1 MSPAANPFPVYS
13 EEDWRKA
20 AAAALK
26 GGSLEKLIS
35 KTSDGVAFG
44 PIHSAASGP
53 RALKRGQGGWKVLAR
68 LDHPDAG
75 AANEAAL
82 EDLANGADGLVV
94 AFAGAAGAY
103 GFGLARWDSATLHRA
118 FEGARFD
125 EGATFALDLGP
136 EGEAQARAFAALI
149 GRSGADISK
158 VDVAFGL
165 DPLGLAL
172 RSGRAAARGRKRRA
186 SLRETAKALKALG
199 FRGPFVAADGRA
211 IHAAGGTP
219 AQELAYALGAAR
231 RLLASAR
238 GPWFFR

>member
-1 MSPAANPFPVYS
+1 M
-13 EEDWRKA
+13 
-20 AAAALK
+20 AALK

-35 KTSDGVAFG
+35 KSSDGVAFG

-94 AFAGAAGAY
+94 AFAGSAGAY

-125 EGATFALDLGP
+125 QAATFTLDLGP
-136 EGEAQARAFAALI
+136 EGAAQARAFAALV
-149 GRSGADISK
+149 GRSGADVGK

-165 DPLGLAL
+165 DPLGLAI
-172 RSGRAAARGRKRRA
+172 RSGRAAAPWAEAARELA
-186 SLRETAKALKALG
+186 ETAKAMKALG
-199 FRGPFVAADGRA
+199 FRGPLVAADGTRDPCGGGNAGSGAGVRA
-211 IHAAGGTP
+211 R
-219 AQELAYALGAAR
+219 QRR
-231 RLLASAR
+231 RLFSRAGR
-238 GPWFFR
+238 